1 VAHAATANKPSA
13 RATAVVMPAGCAT
26 WAGGGVAA
34 LFCDPDQLKGT
45 ELVGSSNARVQLSGP
60 GLRASSAAGV
70 SQAMGPD
77 LHVGQTLKI
86 SGATHVSA
94 RSVLFVSGQRQPAG
108 PGLWPTPSLTV
119 GFAVG
124 NLADGRGS
132 VTFVRSGPG
141 LAATLRDGSGRII
154 YPGYADS
161 IVAPDS
167 DPATLLAYFF
177 GLMALGENPKDA
189 GCTLTV
195 RSGRIIVRPANRC
208 SQLRYGLDRIAKAP
222 ATLHGNTAT
231 ITSSGGPKTVW
242 HFRDVA
248 GRWYLAVHN

>member
-1 VAHAATANKPSA
+1 
-13 RATAVVMPAGCAT
+13 M
-26 WAGGGVAA
+26 
-34 LFCDPDQLKGT
+34 FCDPTQLKGI
-45 ELVGSSNARVQLSGP
+45 EPVGHSKARVKLSGP

-70 SQAMGPD
+70 SQALGPD

-94 RSVLFVSGQRQPAG
+94 RSVLFVSGQGQPAG

-119 GFAVG
+119 GFAAG
-124 NLADGRGS
+124 NLAHGQGS
-132 VTFVRSGPG
+132 VTFARSGPG
-141 LAATLRDGSGRII
+141 LAASLRDGSGRII
-154 YPGYADS
+154 YPGYVDS
-161 IVAPDS
+161 IVAPDG

-195 RSGRIIVRPANRC
+195 RSGKIIVSPANRC
-208 SQLRYGLDRIAKAP
+208 SQLRYGLNVFEKAP
-222 ATLHGNTAT
+222 ATINGDKAT
-231 ITSSGGPKTVW
+231 ITLSGTPKTVE
-242 HFRDVA
+242 HFRKVA